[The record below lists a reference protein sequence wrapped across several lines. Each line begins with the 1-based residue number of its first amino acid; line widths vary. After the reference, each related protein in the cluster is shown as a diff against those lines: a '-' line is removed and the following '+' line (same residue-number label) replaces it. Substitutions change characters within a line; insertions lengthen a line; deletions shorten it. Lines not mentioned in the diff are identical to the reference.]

1 MRRAFT
7 PFAAGVLAVA
17 CQAPASAPAPQDRVA
32 VGPRTEAFA
41 LKPSEA
47 VPANSELGGELPERA
62 GDFEL
67 DPYAPPVGYGEGGR
81 ESLDRACERVLG
93 PGCRGDERAQLA
105 RVVRFHYV
113 HRQDRESGVDGVL
126 SRYRDELGAYA
137 RFTAMVLGEGD
148 PAAVTAG
155 ATELDAGSL
164 VLRADSAFAW
174 RGRELLWLRQIDERV
189 PEARRE
195 QSARAALPRVGRAIL
210 AHLGAPD
217 TLPAVVQHLPAADRL
232 PLGVRLLLDEAF
244 GVPGLGPSAQ
254 GYYRSGNQRWRLA
267 AVLRPDAESAQDVL
281 KALEQQPDARR
292 LESAPFEAL
301 LLSERS
307 PLNEPARGWVITR
320 RAEVVYG
327 VAEEG
332 PPGPGGGMNESGV
345 ELTVQ
350 DKLSKLQGARGR

>member
-1 MRRAFT
+1 MRRAFV

-17 CQAPASAPAPQDRVA
+17 CQAPASAPGPQDQA
-32 VGPRTEAFA
+32 AAEPRTAAFA
-41 LKPSEA
+41 LQPSEA
-47 VPANSELGGELPERA
+47 TVATAEQGAELPTRA

-67 DPYAPPVGYGEGGR
+67 DPYAPPLGYGEGGR
-81 ESLDRACERVLG
+81 ESLERACERVLG
-93 PGCRGDERAQLA
+93 PGCRGDDRAQLA

-137 RFTAMVLGEGD
+137 RFTAMVLGEED
-148 PAAVTAG
+148 SAATSAG
-155 ATELDAGSL
+155 AVELDAGSL
-164 VLRADSAFAW
+164 VLRGDSAFAW
-174 RGRELLWLRQIDERV
+174 RGRELLWLRQTDERV
-189 PEARRE
+189 PGARRE
-195 QSARAALPRVGRAIL
+195 QTARAALPRVGRAIL

-217 TLPAVVQHLPAADRL
+217 TLPAVVQHLPGADRV

-254 GYYRSGNQRWRLA
+254 GYYRTGNQRWRLA

-281 KALEQQPDARR
+281 NALERQPDARR
-292 LESAPFEAL
+292 VEQAPFEAL
-301 LLSERS
+301 LVSERS
-307 PLNEPARGWVITR
+307 PLNEPVRGWVITR
-320 RAEVVYG
+320 RGEVVYG

-332 PPGPGGGMNESGV
+332 LPGPGGGMSGSGV